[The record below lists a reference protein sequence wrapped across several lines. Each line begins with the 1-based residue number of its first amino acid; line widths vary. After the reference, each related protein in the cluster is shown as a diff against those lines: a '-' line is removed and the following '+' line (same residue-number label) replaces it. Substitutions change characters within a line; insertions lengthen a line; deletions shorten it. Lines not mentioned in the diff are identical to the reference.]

1 MEKAERVEKVER
13 AKPTISSSTI
23 KMEDYKGKIERTI
36 FDNCTFENFDD
47 IKIINCNIHNCIFND
62 PKDYLKAM
70 NNNKLTKC
78 RTDFT
83 TLLTMVIRSSSM
95 DMLEEVQKVM
105 DQDENYKDQ
114 VLMTFKKG

>member
-1 MEKAERVEKVER
+1 MNQEVKIVSKE
-13 AKPTISSSTI
+13 I
-23 KMEDYKGKIERTI
+23 KMQDYKGKTMVHTI

-62 PKDYLKAM
+62 PKDYFIAM

-114 VLMTFKKG
+114 VLMTFKKNLE

>member
-1 MEKAERVEKVER
+1 MEKVER

-62 PKDYLKAM
+62 PKDYL
-70 NNNKLTKC
+70 NNLDLPASKIKINIC
-78 RTDFT
+78 RD
-83 TLLTMVIRSSSM
+83 LLKE
-95 DMLEEVQKVM
+95 L
-105 DQDENYKDQ
+105 DELQ
-114 VLMTFKKG
+114 EITFKLN

>member
-1 MEKAERVEKVER
+1 MEKVER

-105 DQDENYKDQ
+105 DQDENYKD
-114 VLMTFKKG
+114 LCLLTFRKNLE